1 MLLSV
6 FKIFRLIN
14 AFTFRK
20 EKLSVIKK
28 KGNQKVKERVL
39 PSLLEEVDR
48 ISGLLVLLNQWVKL
62 ILFSLSLYLARG

>member
-1 MLLSV
+1 MSV